1 MDCRHSS
8 RTLGS
13 AEKATWTA
21 GEAMQAPGGSG
32 RVNNYPGG
40 RLSRNAKLDEIGASA
55 VQFAVC

>member
-1 MDCRHSS
+1 
-8 RTLGS
+8 
-13 AEKATWTA
+13 
-21 GEAMQAPGGSG
+21 MQAPGGSG